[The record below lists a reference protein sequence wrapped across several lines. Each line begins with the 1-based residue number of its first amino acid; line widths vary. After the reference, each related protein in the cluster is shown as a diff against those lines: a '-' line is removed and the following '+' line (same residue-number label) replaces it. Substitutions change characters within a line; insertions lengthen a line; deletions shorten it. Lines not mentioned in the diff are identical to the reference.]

1 MTPLEIATF
10 DKLSPQQQEAVRK
23 LEWFAMDEPLNLRE
37 LCSLLVIAMERLSEE
52 DLLP

>member
-1 MTPLEIATF
+1 MTSF

-23 LEWFAMDEPLNLRE
+23 LERLAMYEPSKLRE
-37 LCSLLVIAMERLSEE
+37 LCSLLVIAMAILSKE